1 MPQIISSRRWEAP
14 VMITLSI
21 RSTTNAATGFMLDSH
36 RAKVFWEPVS
46 PTAPTVQSA
55 PAAPLASAGK
65 MMADQH
71 CWEPPAV
78 TVLAIQVSHQ
88 SEAASVGGPAPLG
101 LLKG

>member
-1 MPQIISSRRWEAP
+1 MPQIISSCRWEAP

-21 RSTTNAATGFMLDSH
+21 RSTTNAAMGFMLDSH
-36 RAKVFWEPVS
+36 RAKAFWEPVS
-46 PTAPTVQSA
+46 PTAPTVQNA

-65 MMADQH
+65 TMEDQR

-88 SEAASVGGPAPLG
+88 SEAASVGGLVV
-101 LLKG
+101 